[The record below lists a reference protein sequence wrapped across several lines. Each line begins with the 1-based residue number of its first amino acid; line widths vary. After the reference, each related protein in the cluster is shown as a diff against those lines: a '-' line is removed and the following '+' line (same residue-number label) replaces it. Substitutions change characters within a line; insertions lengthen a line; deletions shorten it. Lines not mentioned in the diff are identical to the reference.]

1 MKIFKIITILLMVF
15 FIGGFKISAQENKQ
29 KEKVEQS
36 SIENLSKDQLLLL
49 DKQKELIKANRAKF
63 KAGLTDKQL
72 EILANQKMSKQER
85 QKMLMSTF
93 TKSQQ
98 LMLQEHRLS
107 VQEMKNRFRM
117 TLTDEQRQTIRARL
131 RIHKDTQDGNELRE
145 TVRDTRRHKKRR
157 TN

>member
-1 MKIFKIITILLMVF
+1 MVF

-29 KEKVEQS
+29 KEKLEQS
-36 SIENLSKDQLLLL
+36 SIENLSKEQLLLL
-49 DKQKELIKANRAKF
+49 NEQKELIKANRARF
-63 KAGLTDKQL
+63 KAGLTSKQL
-72 EILANQKMSKQER
+72 TILGNQKMSKQER
-85 QKMLMSTF
+85 QKSLMLTF

-107 VQEMKNRFRM
+107 VQEMKDRFRM
-117 TLTDEQRQTIRARL
+117 TLTDEQRHNIRTRM